1 VYILVQVLFSLSAI
15 LWIVQSARAGI
26 GALRIPRL
34 CNFAALA
41 DRDCPPVSIV
51 FAARNEA
58 EKLPAA
64 LASML
69 ALDYPGYEVIAVD
82 DRSDDATGEILDS
95 FAQSHSQ
102 LKVIHI
108 TDLPPGWLGKP
119 HALQR
124 GCEQAAG
131 SWIVFTDA
139 DVHFAPAVLRRVLS
153 LVRKQQI
160 DHLSL
165 LARTEMVGF
174 WEHVILTYF
183 ALGFWVSVEP
193 WQTANPRSERY
204 VGIGAFQMIRREVYD
219 AIGQHRRLAMEVI
232 EDMKLGKLVKMG
244 GYRSQVALVQDEVSV
259 RWHAGLRNIVR
270 GTTKNFFAATGF
282 RLGFVI
288 LQIFGLFVMS
298 VLPWIALPWMHG
310 LGRILAVIS
319 VAMAV
324 AAHAAVARELRIS
337 PLYALTHPLGA
348 LIFGWMLLR
357 STIVTL
363 WQGGIVWRET
373 FYPLAELRRGCV

>member
-1 VYILVQVLFSLSAI
+1 

-26 GALRIPRL
+26 GALRLPRL
-34 CNFAALA
+34 RNFAPLP
-41 DRDCPPVSIV
+41 DRDCPRVSIV

-82 DRSDDATGEILDS
+82 DRSNDATGEILDS
-95 FAQSHSQ
+95 FAQAHSQ

-108 TDLPPGWLGKP
+108 TELPPGWLGKP

-124 GCEQAAG
+124 GCEQADG

-139 DVHFAPAVLRRVLS
+139 DVHFAPTVLRRVLS
-153 LVRKQQI
+153 LVREQHI

-174 WEHVILTYF
+174 WEHVVITYF
-183 ALGFWVSVEP
+183 ALGFWVGVEP

-232 EDMKLGKLVKMG
+232 EDMKLGKLVKAG
-244 GYRSQVALVQDEVSV
+244 GYRSQVALVQDEVRV
-259 RWHAGLRNIVR
+259 RWHAGLSNLVR
-270 GTTKNFFAATGF
+270 GTTKNFFAASGF
-282 RLGFVI
+282 RLGFVS
-288 LQIFGLFVMS
+288 LQLFGLFVMS
-298 VLPWIALPWMHG
+298 VLPWIALPWANG
-310 LGRILAVIS
+310 LGRILAATS
-319 VAMAV
+319 VATAV
-324 AAHAAVARELRIS
+324 AAHAAVARELRVS
-337 PLYALTHPLGA
+337 PLYALTHPVGA
-348 LIFGWMLLR
+348 LIFAWMVLR

-363 WQGGIVWRET
+363 WQGGVIWRGT

>member
-1 VYILVQVLFSLSAI
+1 
-15 LWIVQSARAGI
+15 
-26 GALRIPRL
+26 
-34 CNFAALA
+34 
-41 DRDCPPVSIV
+41 
-51 FAARNEA
+51 
-58 EKLPAA
+58 
-64 LASML
+64 
-69 ALDYPGYEVIAVD
+69 
-82 DRSDDATGEILDS
+82 
-95 FAQSHSQ
+95 
-102 LKVIHI
+102 
-108 TDLPPGWLGKP
+108 
-119 HALQR
+119 
-124 GCEQAAG
+124 
-131 SWIVFTDA
+131 
-139 DVHFAPAVLRRVLS
+139 
-153 LVRKQQI
+153 
-160 DHLSL
+160 
-165 LARTEMVGF
+165 
-174 WEHVILTYF
+174 
-183 ALGFWVSVEP
+183 
-193 WQTANPRSERY
+193 
-204 VGIGAFQMIRREVYD
+204 
-219 AIGQHRRLAMEVI
+219 MEVI